1 MDTINTLIAD
11 ARAEQQELRQRAEE
25 LGRVIHWLQKR
36 SSIAAEPNGST
47 ASRTGQTPARST
59 SQHPDPAG
67 LSIRDRIA
75 RHLSDTGPKTRDEL
89 TQMLIAD
96 GCEDSDRTRKSV
108 YNALYRYSQADRC
121 KEVLFECDPATQR
134 WTRKAES
141 TVPDISHAA
150 GHATANSAVEPVAV
164 ASGST

>member
-1 MDTINTLIAD
+1 MDTINTLIAA
-11 ARAEQQELRQRAEE
+11 ARTEQQELRQRAEGLE
-25 LGRVIHWLQKR
+25 RVIHWLQER
-36 SSIAAEPNGST
+36 SSMAAETNGST
-47 ASRTGQTPARST
+47 AGRTGQIPARST

-75 RHLSDTGPKTRDEL
+75 RHLSDTGSKTRDEL

-121 KEVLFECDPATQR
+121 KEVLFEFDEVTQLWR
-134 WTRKAES
+134 RKAAPVVRA
-141 TVPDISHAA
+141 T
-150 GHATANSAVEPVAV
+150 GHLETGSGGSAAVET
-164 ASGST
+164 SG